1 MKRLISEC
9 PVCHGKLRVASLK
22 CPDCGLELR
31 NEFETSLFD
40 QLSSEQFS
48 FLMCFLEN
56 RGSLKGVQDELQI
69 SYPLAKKKLE
79 ELLAALGMKNTE
91 EQKQIPEEIDLSM
104 MEIEQNSVKASE
116 IVKAKLKEAGG
127 RAIVY
132 TARGLPCEVIANA
145 DGQSFTCDKLPIKP
159 PYCYTV
165 FDLIV
170 DLLLENGGRAR
181 KGNGRNYKL
190 GHPNCDET
198 TVVGAIAY
206 QYAGKKTGDSVFD
219 PVFALAAILEWA
231 GIATNERGELVL
243 TAAYQDRLS

>member
-1 MKRLISEC
+1 
-9 PVCHGKLRVASLK
+9 
-22 CPDCGLELR
+22 
-31 NEFETSLFD
+31 
-40 QLSSEQFS
+40 
-48 FLMCFLEN
+48 
-56 RGSLKGVQDELQI
+56 
-69 SYPLAKKKLE
+69 
-79 ELLAALGMKNTE
+79 
-91 EQKQIPEEIDLSM
+91 
-104 MEIEQNSVKASE
+104 VKASE

-159 PYCYTV
+159 SYCYTV
-165 FDLIV
+165 FDVIV

-243 TAAYQDRLS
+243 TAAYQDRLP